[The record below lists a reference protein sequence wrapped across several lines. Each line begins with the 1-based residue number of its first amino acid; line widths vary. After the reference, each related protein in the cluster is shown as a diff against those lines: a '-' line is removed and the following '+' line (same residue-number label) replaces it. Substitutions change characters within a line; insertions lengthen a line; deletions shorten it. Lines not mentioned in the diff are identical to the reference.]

1 MTRRTRSNPQRARLM
16 CHSSET
22 PKFTGGGGFSVSAL
36 QKEHLSEPKMKSVS
50 PLTVKEVK
58 SNA

>member
-1 MTRRTRSNPQRARLM
+1 M